1 MGKQTIDD
9 TKRRKIIRYLKN
21 HSQNETARHFKIS
34 PSTVNGIA
42 NSTIAKKT
50 FPICSEPTL
59 ATKAHKQYAKADRLQ
74 VLHKLMGVIDCAI
87 DDPELS
93 PRNLTGI
100 ATACAITIDKFR
112 LEEKDADEFGK
123 EKAEVNL
130 MFEMMKKEAKKSDAK
145 PANG

>member
-21 HSQNETARHFKIS
+21 HSQNETARHFDIS
-34 PSTVNGIA
+34 SSTVNGIA
-42 NSTIAKKT
+42 NSTTAKKT
-50 FPICSEPTL
+50 FPIHSEPTL
-59 ATKAHKQYAKADRLQ
+59 AIKAHKQYAKADRIQ
-74 VLHKLMGVIDCAI
+74 VLHKLMGVIDRTI

-100 ATACAITIDKFR
+100 ATACSITIDKFR
-112 LEEKDADEFGK
+112 LEEKETDEFGK

-130 MFEMMKKEAKKSDAK
+130 LFDTMKKEAAK
-145 PANG
+145 VARST